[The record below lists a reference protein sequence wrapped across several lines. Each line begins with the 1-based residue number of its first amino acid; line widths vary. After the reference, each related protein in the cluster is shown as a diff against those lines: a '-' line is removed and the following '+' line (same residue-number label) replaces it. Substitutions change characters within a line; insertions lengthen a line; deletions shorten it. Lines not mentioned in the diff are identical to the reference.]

1 MMTTTG
7 VMPPI
12 TRRPLYGSKVYVD
25 ADEVEGDE
33 RFSVVQFKFR
43 ELEII
48 ICCNENLKFECKIF
62 KERETMKRLAQKS
75 ILMIIAI
82 AIIITG
88 AVMITDNKTTEAKA
102 LSPDYTGDPYTI
114 YYFSDYYPS
123 IDVTTMFD
131 LYGNSYGI
139 VYDRQQIT
147 YQDFHNL
154 ITGNYFTGFSDHCVV
169 IIDIKTFKPDSNDL
183 LSLFYNLKI
192 LQGCKTVFVTTYNL
206 SSYNNISFEDY
217 VDVFYTSDLS
227 AINDLGSRALENIG
241 YDTGDYANSVFLIDR
256 QLFNVNNYFG
266 QDMNYICENNGFIC
280 NLILTLANYYS
291 VDTTGYDYNE
301 IANELRIN
309 YNIKII
315 VYDSNYIL
323 YDILTWSMY
332 IADSIEDLRGE
343 LSEDSS
349 NPYHFIAIGISEL
362 DSFFYNLL
370 LEEQQINDLPVYL
383 LEADP
388 IIWGDDGVTIIS
400 DSEYSNNEEEDL
412 SGMLSDL
419 LN

>member
-1 MMTTTG
+1 
-7 VMPPI
+7 
-12 TRRPLYGSKVYVD
+12 
-25 ADEVEGDE
+25 
-33 RFSVVQFKFR
+33 
-43 ELEII
+43 
-48 ICCNENLKFECKIF
+48 
-62 KERETMKRLAQKS
+62 MKRLAQKS

-82 AIIITG
+82 AIIIIG
-88 AVMITDNKTTEAKA
+88 AVTITDNKTTEAKA

-139 VYDRQQIT
+139 VYDRQQIST
-147 YQDFHNL
+147 AQDFHNL

-169 IIDIKTFKPDSNDL
+169 IIDIKLFQPDSNDL

-227 AINDLGSRALENIG
+227 AINGLGSRALENIE
-241 YDTGDYANSVFLIDR
+241 YDTGDFANSVFLIDR

-266 QDMNYICENNGFIC
+266 QDMNYICEDNGFIR

-291 VDTTGYDYNE
+291 VDTTGYDYND
-301 IANELRIN
+301 IASDLRTEA
-309 YNIKII
+309 NIKIL
-315 VYDSNYIL
+315 VYDNDYIF

-343 LSEDSS
+343 LSEDNS

-370 LEEQQINDLPVYL
+370 LEEQQINYFPVYI

-388 IIWGDDGVTIIS
+388 IIWGEDGLAIIS

-412 SGMLSDL
+412 LGMLSDL

>member
-1 MMTTTG
+1 
-7 VMPPI
+7 
-12 TRRPLYGSKVYVD
+12 
-25 ADEVEGDE
+25 
-33 RFSVVQFKFR
+33 
-43 ELEII
+43 
-48 ICCNENLKFECKIF
+48 
-62 KERETMKRLAQKS
+62 MKRLAQKS

-82 AIIITG
+82 AIIIIG
-88 AVMITDNKTTEAKA
+88 AVTITDNKTTEAKA

-147 YQDFHNL
+147 SQDFHNL

-169 IIDIKTFKPDSNDL
+169 IIDIKLFQPDSNDL

-206 SSYNNISFEDY
+206 SSYNNTSFEDY

-227 AINDLGSRALENIG
+227 AINDLGSRALENID
-241 YDTGDYANSVFLIDR
+241 YNIEDYANSVFLIDR

-266 QDMNYICENNGFIC
+266 QDMSYICENNGFIR

-349 NPYHFIAIGISEL
+349 NPYHFIAIGIWEL

-370 LEEQQINDLPVYL
+370 YDEQQINDLPVYL

-412 SGMLSDL
+412 LGMLSEL